1 MSAALESS
9 DLLPKVPRLP
19 LSEVPEV
26 SAYFK
31 NTLRAMFGE
40 DEDKVRSYVQE
51 ITQTPWTPERMRERL
66 AGIEDGEAL
75 KSAMRRLRRDV
86 MMNLVARDI
95 SGLANLEEVVT
106 VMSDLAEIAID
117 RTVSVYAKELA
128 KRFGVPRSETGV
140 PQDLIVIGM
149 GKLGGRELNVSSDI
163 DLIFFYDRHRN
174 IPLSARSSAI
184 RSSTSGWQRRSSR
197 PYLKLLGKASCS
209 AWICVC
215 ARTETPVRS
224 WVPATCSKST

>member
-1 MSAALESS
+1 MSAALQSS
-9 DLLPKVPRLP
+9 DLFPKVPRVS

-51 ITQTPWTPERMRERL
+51 ITQMSWTPEKMRERL
-66 AGIEDGEAL
+66 AGIEDGEQL

-86 MMNLVARDI
+86 MMSLVARDI

-106 VMSDLAEIAID
+106 SMSDLAEITID

-163 DLIFFYDRHRN
+163 DLIFFYDCD
-174 IPLSARSSAI
+174 
-184 RSSTSGWQRRSSR
+184 GEC
-197 PYLKLLGKASCS
+197 G
-209 AWICVC
+209 
-215 ARTETPVRS
+215 
-224 WVPATCSKST
+224 

>member
-1 MSAALESS
+1 MSAALQSS
-9 DLLPKVPRLP
+9 DLFPKVPRVS

-51 ITQTPWTPERMRERL
+51 ITQMSWTPEKMRERL
-66 AGIEDGEAL
+66 AGIEDGEQL

-86 MMNLVARDI
+86 MMSLVARDI

-106 VMSDLAEIAID
+106 SMSDLAEITID

-149 GKLGGRELNVSSDI
+149 GKLAVVCYLFIEGCCDI
-163 DLIFFYDRHRN
+163 KRPTDISLFNHICIVKHVPTF
-174 IPLSARSSAI
+174 PLRSILYS
-184 RSSTSGWQRRSSR
+184 
-197 PYLKLLGKASCS
+197 
-209 AWICVC
+209 
-215 ARTETPVRS
+215 
-224 WVPATCSKST
+224 